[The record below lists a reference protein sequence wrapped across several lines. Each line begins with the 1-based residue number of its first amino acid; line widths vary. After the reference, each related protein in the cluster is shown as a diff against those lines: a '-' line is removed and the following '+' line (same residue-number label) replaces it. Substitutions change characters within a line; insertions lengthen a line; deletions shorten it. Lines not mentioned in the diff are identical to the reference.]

1 MSYNIAVGTV
11 GGGLWVGY
19 NGGEKWRQ
27 IQGPIDPESNVRAL
41 ALNPHDAQHLLASVA
56 HDGIYQSFDGGSRWE
71 KTAQLADRP
80 IWSLAFDPHDPDR
93 IYAGTRPG
101 VFASQDRGTSFA
113 ELMTSIS
120 TQCAIGVPRTT
131 NVVVDPNDANT
142 VYASVE
148 IDGLHRS
155 RDRGATWESL
165 GQLGPSEFY
174 NDVHGFALRSHGEGT
189 ELLVT
194 SPFGLGRSNDDGET
208 WNWHEFEAFDDSKF
222 EFAYSRCIRTPW
234 NDETIIVC
242 VGDYIPGRIGAIEVS
257 KDGGKSFTRADLGQT
272 PKATMYWLATHQN
285 LPGVA
290 LATSVYGQIYA
301 TDDYCQ
307 SWNKLDRELGEVR
320 ASLIVPAL

>member
-41 ALNPHDAQHLLASVA
+41 ALNPHDSQHLLASVD
-56 HDGIYQSFDGGSRWE
+56 HDGIYQSFDGGSHWE

-113 ELMTSIS
+113 ELTTSIS

-148 IDGLHRS
+148 IDGFIEAATGEQHGSRS
-155 RDRGATWESL
+155 
-165 GQLGPSEFY
+165 
-174 NDVHGFALRSHGEGT
+174 
-189 ELLVT
+189 
-194 SPFGLGRSNDDGET
+194 
-208 WNWHEFEAFDDSKF
+208 
-222 EFAYSRCIRTPW
+222 
-234 NDETIIVC
+234 
-242 VGDYIPGRIGAIEVS
+242 
-257 KDGGKSFTRADLGQT
+257 
-272 PKATMYWLATHQN
+272 
-285 LPGVA
+285 
-290 LATSVYGQIYA
+290 
-301 TDDYCQ
+301 
-307 SWNKLDRELGEVR
+307 
-320 ASLIVPAL
+320 AS

>member
-1 MSYNIAVGTV
+1 MA
-11 GGGLWVGY
+11 
-19 NGGEKWRQ
+19 
-27 IQGPIDPESNVRAL
+27 SNTRS
-41 ALNPHDAQHLLASVA
+41 NRPRKQRPRPCAQPTRLSTHLASVD
-56 HDGIYQSFDGGSRWE
+56 HDGIYQSFDGGSHWE

-174 NDVHGFALRSHGEGT
+174 NDVHGFALRS
-189 ELLVT
+189 
-194 SPFGLGRSNDDGET
+194 
-208 WNWHEFEAFDDSKF
+208 
-222 EFAYSRCIRTPW
+222 
-234 NDETIIVC
+234 
-242 VGDYIPGRIGAIEVS
+242 VS
-257 KDGGKSFTRADLGQT
+257 YTHLT
-272 PKATMYWLATHQN
+272 LPTKA
-285 LPGVA
+285 
-290 LATSVYGQIYA
+290 
-301 TDDYCQ
+301 
-307 SWNKLDRELGEVR
+307 
-320 ASLIVPAL
+320 